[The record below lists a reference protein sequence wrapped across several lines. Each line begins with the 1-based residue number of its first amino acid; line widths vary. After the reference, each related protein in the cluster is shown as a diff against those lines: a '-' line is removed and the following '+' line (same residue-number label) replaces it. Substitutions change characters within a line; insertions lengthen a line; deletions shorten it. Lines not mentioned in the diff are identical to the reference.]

1 MIFLKLK
8 RDELHSISK
17 FLLTTKVLIAEEG
30 VEETKK
36 GIKESGKPSR
46 DMQKCCSLVL
56 AAFNT

>member
-1 MIFLKLK
+1 MN
-8 RDELHSISK
+8 K

-46 DMQKCCSLVL
+46 DMQKCCSRVL
-56 AAFNT
+56 AASNN

>member
-1 MIFLKLK
+1 MKLK
-8 RDELHSISK
+8 RDELHSMNK